1 MKKKVII
8 ALICIFVLA
17 VILGVSLLIR
27 SQHMG
32 NDTNHIIIS
41 NISLVYRY
49 GNYAYDLK
57 DELYLIEKDGTIRY
71 FDMKNKNKNVTLIS
85 MVNAILQEPDTIIG
99 KYDSIPENIIEN
111 ISYSDLSKLKY
122 FSEVGSIDA
131 PDTVY
136 YILIETNT
144 SVELIKIA
152 DYGANNISSDFK
164 LREETKD
171 YINNV
176 ISNIK
181 ITS

>member
-1 MKKKVII
+1 M
-8 ALICIFVLA
+8 LIHSKNMV
-17 VILGVSLLIR
+17 
-27 SQHMG
+27 
-32 NDTNHIIIS
+32 NDTDYITIN

-49 GNYAYDLK
+49 GNYAYDRK

-71 FDMKNKNKNVTLIS
+71 FDMKNKNKNATLIS
-85 MVNAILQEPDTIIG
+85 TVNAILQEPDTIIG

-131 PDTVY
+131 PNTVY

-164 LREETKD
+164 MREETED
-171 YINNV
+171 YIDSV
-176 ISNIK
+176 ISSVK
-181 ITS
+181 QSG